1 MVAKRFFRNKL
12 AMAGVV
18 ILIIMFIF
26 SYIGGMI
33 SPYGESQIFEDYE
46 EVVTDFAGA
55 TGNTDYRYT
64 EAYDG
69 SLPSAARTSMILA
82 VNNGETSYEAG
93 ENTYVLQEIG
103 ENSYTISGTAS
114 VAQADRLA
122 GSYVLSSEAIEVTDD
137 LTAAFNEA

>member
-1 MVAKRFFRNKL
+1 MSIEEKKTGLDPEMEPQGPDGQEMALDDERRVKVLSPGAMVAKRFFRNKL

-55 TGNTDYRYT
+55 TVNTDYRYT

-69 SLPSAARTSMILA
+69 SLPSAART
-82 VNNGETSYEAG
+82 
-93 ENTYVLQEIG
+93 
-103 ENSYTISGTAS
+103 
-114 VAQADRLA
+114 
-122 GSYVLSSEAIEVTDD
+122 
-137 LTAAFNEA
+137 